1 MRRGYE
7 GGKLMAE
14 MFQTI
19 AALMWMALS
28 VVAFIEIRKWNKRF
42 FDLYVSVKSQL
53 VDEEG
58 E

>member
-1 MRRGYE
+1 
-7 GGKLMAE
+7 MAE